1 MSDGRTFL
9 RVVLANAYISARF
22 PSNMCDNSPDCFF
35 VDDAEEHYSHA
46 GASLHHHLDEFS
58 SFSEVIAQYQ
68 TGGFP
73 HKASPRAQHQA
84 VAVAFCK
91 GKAYDFCTRTPR
103 ESHGDILTENESLM
117 FPRKRNSWDI
127 YRVANI
133 DFSSFF
139 HAFSEYDGRNAITRL
154 FSFKSYLKA
163 ELNE

>member
-1 MSDGRTFL
+1 LHCAPTHAKKWRDRRLIESFLLDLSEMSDGRTFL

-127 YRVANI
+127 
-133 DFSSFF
+133 
-139 HAFSEYDGRNAITRL
+139 
-154 FSFKSYLKA
+154 
-163 ELNE
+163 